1 MTTAYICES
10 AHFLPNEPVGNDD
23 MERVLGVV
31 GSRPARE
38 RNLVLRKNGI
48 KQRYYALDPNSGEI
62 THSNAEL
69 TAAAVRQ
76 LAKQAGVSLADVD
89 VLACGTSSPDQMAPG
104 HGVMVHGEL
113 SDMGPCEVV
122 SPAGIC
128 CAGVGS
134 LRYAAMAVM
143 SGQAKSAVA
152 TGSEVASSYM
162 RSGQFSPEYDARA
175 ERMESEP
182 ELAFDGVFLRWML
195 SDGAG
200 ALLLADQP
208 AKKGISLAIEW
219 IDLRSYAHEQPVC
232 MYAGGDKSEGG
243 RLRGWRE
250 AASPLEAAQSGALTF
265 RQDVRQL
272 NEHVIHLTVEKALQ
286 GVLERHPLD
295 AADVDWF
302 LPHYSSEYFHEKVD
316 AGMRKVGFS
325 IPQERWFTNLG
336 QVGNIGS
343 ASFYLLLD
351 GLRRS
356 GQLKAGQKVL
366 CYVPESGRF
375 SSAWI
380 LLRAVEAGGE

>member
-1 MTTAYICES
+1 MTTAYIRES
-10 AHFLPNEPVGNDD
+10 AHFLPNEPVDNDA
-23 MERVLGVV
+23 MEQLLGVV

-38 RNLVLRKNGI
+38 RALVLRKNGI
-48 KQRYYALDPNSGEI
+48 RQRYYALDPKTGEI
-62 THSNAEL
+62 THNNAEL
-69 TAAAVRQ
+69 TAEAVRR
-76 LAKQAGVSLADVD
+76 LASEADIALSDID
-89 VLACGTSSPDQMAPG
+89 VMACGTSSPDQMAPG

-113 SDMGPCEVV
+113 EAMGPCEVV
-122 SPAGIC
+122 SAAGIC

-143 SGQAKSAVA
+143 SGQARNAVA

-200 ALLLADQP
+200 AMLISDRP
-208 AKKGISLAIEW
+208 AESGLSLAIEW
-219 IDLRSYAHEQPVC
+219 IDMRSFAHEQPVC
-232 MYAGGDKSEGG
+232 MYAGGDKTESG
-243 RLRGWRE
+243 RLQGWRE
-250 AASPLEAAQSGALTF
+250 AESPMAAAQTGALTF

-272 NEHVIHLTVEKALQ
+272 NEHVIDLTVEKALR
-286 GVLERHPLD
+286 GVLERHPL
-295 AADVDWF
+295 AVGDVDWF

-316 AGMRKVGFS
+316 AGMREVGFS

-336 QVGNIGS
+336 DVGNIGS
-343 ASFYLLLD
+343 ASFYLLVD

-356 GQLKAGQKVL
+356 GRLKAGQKVL

-380 LLRAVEAGGE
+380 LLRAVTADAA

>member
-1 MTTAYICES
+1 MTTAYIRES
-10 AHFLPNEPVGNDD
+10 AHFLPNQPVGNDA
-23 MERVLGVV
+23 MEDILGVV

-38 RNLVLRKNGI
+38 RALVLRKNGI
-48 KQRYYALDPNSGEI
+48 RQRYYALDPQTGEV
-62 THSNAEL
+62 THNNAEL
-69 TAAAVRQ
+69 TAEAVRR
-76 LAKQAGVSLADVD
+76 LAAEADIALSDVD

-113 SDMGPCEVV
+113 DAMGPCEVV
-122 SPAGIC
+122 SAAGIC

-143 SGQAKSAVA
+143 SGQARNAVA

-162 RSGQFSPEYDARA
+162 RAGQFSPEYDARA
-175 ERMESEP
+175 ERMEAEP

-200 ALLLADQP
+200 ALLISDHP
-208 AKKGISLAIEW
+208 AASGLSLAIEW
-219 IDLRSYAHEQPVC
+219 IDLRSFAHEQPVC
-232 MYAGGDKSEGG
+232 MYAGGDKTASG
-243 RLRGWRE
+243 RLQGWRE
-250 AASPLEAAQSGALTF
+250 AESPLAAAQTGALTF

-272 NEHVIHLTVEKALQ
+272 NEHVIELTVEKALQ
-286 GVLERHPLD
+286 GVLERHALS
-295 AADVDWF
+295 ADEVDWF

-316 AGMRKVGFS
+316 AGMRKIGFA

-336 QVGNIGS
+336 DVGNIGS
-343 ASFYLLLD
+343 ASFYLLVD

-356 GQLKAGQKVL
+356 GRLQAGQKVL

-380 LLRAVEAGGE
+380 LLRAVTADDA